1 MLSLSSYII
10 LLPETSKQKQASL
23 VPMKKSKFTN
33 SSNTKKEVIKKL
45 HEFLQFSIT
54 EIAWI
59 IVDML
64 TVHFFCYK
72 IIYLVETTQFSEK
85 ACVAR
90 NTAVL
95 LQTAFSNLDE
105 TYLSF

>member
-23 VPMKKSKFTN
+23 VPMKSKFTN
-33 SSNTKKEVIKKL
+33 SSDTKKEVIKKL

-85 ACVAR
+85 LV
-90 NTAVL
+90 
-95 LQTAFSNLDE
+95 
-105 TYLSF
+105 